1 MSSSGLQLTN
11 LVKRF
16 PSSGFQLG
24 PLNLEMAPGA
34 RLALF
39 GKNGAGKS
47 TLFQLLTGHIPS
59 DEGTIQIF
67 SEKMHTGAFELK
79 RRIGYLPQNLELPRW
94 VSAYDIITYALKLHG
109 LTAIDRIRDETLT
122 YWDSTF
128 YARKP
133 LGACSYGMQKRV
145 ALALATLHNPDLLI
159 LDEPFSGLDLYHIH
173 SLETLL
179 GKRSTQQITIVST
192 HVASHVAK
200 LCDRAITIQNGSM
213 TEIAAWPSAGVMERM
228 DLMEEQFFP
237 KQKG

>member
-1 MSSSGLQLTN
+1 MSALHLSN
-11 LVKRF
+11 LVKRYA
-16 PSSGFQLG
+16 SSSFVLG
-24 PLNLEMAPGA
+24 PLNVEMAPGA

-47 TLFQLLTGHIPS
+47 TLFQLLTGHMPA

-67 SEKMHTGAFELK
+67 GEKMHTGAFTLK

-109 LTAIDRIRDETLT
+109 LQPLDRIRSETLA
-122 YWDSTF
+122 YWDAES
-128 YARKP
+128 YAKKP

-173 SLETLL
+173 SLENLL
-179 GKRSTQQITIVST
+179 AGRNAQQLSIIST
-192 HVASHVAK
+192 HVAAHVAR
-200 LCDRAITIQNGSM
+200 LCDRAITIHNGAM
-213 TEIAAWPSAGVMERM
+213 AEIDAWGRAGMLERM

-237 KQKG
+237 KKQG

>member
-1 MSSSGLQLTN
+1 MSGLLLTN

-24 PLNLEMAPGA
+24 PLNLEMAPGE

-47 TLFQLLTGHIPS
+47 TLFQLLTGHMPS
-59 DEGTIQIF
+59 DEGTIQIQG
-67 SEKMHTGAFELK
+67 EKMHTGAFELK

-94 VSAYDIITYALKLHG
+94 VTAHDIITYALKLHG
-109 LTAIDRIRDETLT
+109 LTPLDRIRDETLT

-128 YARKP
+128 YAKKP

-179 GKRSTQQITIVST
+179 AARGPQQITIVST
-192 HVASHVAK
+192 HVAAHVAR
-200 LCDRAITIQNGSM
+200 LCPRAITIHNGAMS
-213 TEIAAWPSAGVMERM
+213 EIDAWKSAGFLERM

-237 KQKG
+237 KKKG